1 VTATR
6 EELLRFADCCDAAE
20 IWHAAHSARLA
31 ASKLAPSAPDD
42 APRFKVGDR
51 VRVRDGA
58 WMRVGEAGEID
69 CVDTSDATM
78 PYRVVFSSSERAW
91 FHTDELT
98 PADAPDD
105 EGLSEVDAGKIGVTE
120 TSLNET
126 SARLCDAYAKTFP
139 GEAPWF
145 RMLAREI
152 RTALANGAG
161 EARAAKSAVDAALI
175 ERLHAQ
181 RDALRAELDEAKRE
195 LGKVRAASIERFGVL
210 GEWRDWAWNAA
221 GDDMLKDSEARAAID
236 AKFAAAK
243 PERLGRRDSF
253 EAAAARLED
262 NMAFPVELA
271 MGRISK
277 KTGQRVS
284 YAAIAE
290 SHRDAAQHLRELAA
304 TLPPDT
310 EPVFT
315 VDDAGLL
322 GVATRLA
329 EDSGRTALK
338 HELTDLADRLAAFVR
353 ARGETEAGK

>member
-42 APRFKVGDR
+42 TPRFKVGDDVIVALDENDR
-51 VRVRDGA
+51 ERGKVVALLSGDLLVRVGDC
-58 WMRVGEAGEID
+58 RVWRSPSQ
-69 CVDTSDATM
+69 V
-78 PYRVVFSSSERAW
+78 
-91 FHTDELT
+91 T
-98 PADAPDD
+98 PADALDD